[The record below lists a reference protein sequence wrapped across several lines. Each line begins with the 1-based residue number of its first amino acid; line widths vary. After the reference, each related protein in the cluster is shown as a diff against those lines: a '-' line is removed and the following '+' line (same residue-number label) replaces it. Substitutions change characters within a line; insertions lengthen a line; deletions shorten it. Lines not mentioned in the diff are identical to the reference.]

1 MWVPGRAEF
10 NSQTD
15 LTLFGFCHYFLGQ
28 ILSFQSKTS
37 YNWVLPTT
45 RIQGKG
51 ETGKNSHMLVFEN
64 VTWKF
69 RNSFYLVIWDVSIW
83 ICHEQCSHGHPEH
96 VSSHIQVLLF
106 LRYISRRIFES
117 IFFFT
122 FHSETTSRCF
132 PKWLQ
137 HFLKWFYHLKSH
149 WHCNIQRSIVYEIL
163 KLENSPNIYL
173 ERNRYL

>member
-117 IFFFT
+117 IFFFYL
-122 FHSETTSRCF
+122 
-132 PKWLQ
+132 PLWD
-137 HFLKWFYHLKSH
+137 
-149 WHCNIQRSIVYEIL
+149 NIEVFSKMITALFKMIL
-163 KLENSPNIYL
+163 SFKIPLTL
-173 ERNRYL
+173 